1 LARLRVSWSS
11 FFLVTVKV
19 DPQSTPVLGTAQ
31 VTMDLDK
38 FTGQKLFFG
47 VLFLFRPVQLHFSET
62 FSLAL
67 EVGPNFTI
75 RAYTRQPSTLQGLSI
90 FFSRLLSCR
99 SCGR

>member
-38 FTGQKLFFG
+38 FTRQKLFFG
-47 VLFLFRPVQLHFSET
+47 VLFLFRQARSRFSVT
-62 FSLAL
+62 F
-67 EVGPNFTI
+67 
-75 RAYTRQPSTLQGLSI
+75 
-90 FFSRLLSCR
+90 
-99 SCGR
+99 